1 LTAHRQ
7 PTRATAMH
15 EVIHDL
21 KTERQNV
28 SAGLPSGYKFIPVA
42 FYVATTASIFLSL
55 YFYLSKKAYESA
67 ESDLRLRAG
76 NAKSEET
83 QLLSNQQAI
92 VDEAKRAEVFA
103 KWLEGSRPLQPVT
116 VVIGRSMGKD
126 STVAGLSLNRNP
138 EIPAHTFL
146 QLKIDG
152 GGSEQIETTLDS
164 IYALD
169 YQTYSA
175 QQVKGRNSTDFQATL
190 IHKEN

>member
-1 LTAHRQ
+1 
-7 PTRATAMH
+7 MH
-15 EVIHDL
+15 DLIHDL

-28 SAGLPSGYKFIPVA
+28 SAGLPSGYKFIPIA
-42 FYVATTASIFLSL
+42 FYIAATASVFLSL
-55 YFYLSKKAYESA
+55 YFYLSKKAYEAS
-67 ESDLRLRAG
+67 ESDLRVRVS
-76 NAKSEET
+76 NAKSEEM
-83 QLLSNQQAI
+83 QLISNQQSI

-126 STVAGLSLNRNP
+126 STIAGLSLNRNP

-164 IYALD
+164 IYALN

-190 IHKEN
+190 IHKDN